1 MNNKGSVSAAA
12 IVAIILL
19 TLIYISISYMKSE
32 DSYDSVYDIA
42 ESTQD
47 LVNGVNSKE
56 RLHSLLNK
64 NKSYIGKV
72 VYDNLDKEFEIETL
86 DETYENIIETASG
99 NSSISFSINN
109 DTSIDIN
116 AQGVSYDLELMYD
129 EKDILNGQGIG
140 LTGNKDI
147 IINSEQ
153 IYNKASGEVNYGD
166 YELVI
171 KGDVDVTLL
180 HDKLLNREVSITGED
195 YEQKMIIDDFGVHY
209 KWKERADVF
218 I

>member
-209 KWKERADVF
+209 K
-218 I
+218 